1 MQNHNPVL
9 PTCSA
14 IVTHREVLLVP
25 NERDLVASPH
35 CIGTHFFAY
44 QSVIL
49 WVLVGF

>member
-9 PTCSA
+9 LTCSA
-14 IVTHREVLLVP
+14 TVTQREVLLVP
-25 NERDLVASPH
+25 NERDLVASRH
-35 CIGTHFFAY
+35 CIGTYFFAY